1 MKRLVY
7 WALFFIA
14 FKSFSAETTTPNVLI
29 FAVQPSYAKMF
40 DNNGLEDN
48 IVIKLSKAL
57 NVEVKVYVCPW
68 ARCVRSI
75 ENGLADIID
84 DLFYSKDREKYTY
97 YLQPNFATQTAGF
110 RFFAD
115 NLSVPVI
122 KQWDDLSNLRIG
134 MLRGYKHFPKF
145 DTDKKLSKID
155 FLDINTAVNMLLK
168 ERIDVIIVPPSF
180 DEKSLQKIDTGK
192 ILSQQPYAHI
202 EDISLY
208 LGLSKKSPWF
218 AHRKTIEAQLM
229 QLVKPE
235 IELKE

>member
-1 MKRLVY
+1 MKRFVY

-14 FKSFSAETTTPNVLI
+14 FKSFSAETPTPNVLV

-84 DLFYSKDREKYTY
+84 DLFYSKDRKKYTY

-122 KQWDDLSNLRIG
+122 KQ
-134 MLRGYKHFPKF
+134 
-145 DTDKKLSKID
+145 
-155 FLDINTAVNMLLK
+155 
-168 ERIDVIIVPPSF
+168 
-180 DEKSLQKIDTGK
+180 
-192 ILSQQPYAHI
+192 
-202 EDISLY
+202 
-208 LGLSKKSPWF
+208 
-218 AHRKTIEAQLM
+218 
-229 QLVKPE
+229 
-235 IELKE
+235 